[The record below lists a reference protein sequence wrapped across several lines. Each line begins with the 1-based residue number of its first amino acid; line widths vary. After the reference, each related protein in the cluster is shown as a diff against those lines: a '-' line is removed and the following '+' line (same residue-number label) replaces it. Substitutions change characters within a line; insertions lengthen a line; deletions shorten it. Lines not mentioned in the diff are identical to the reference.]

1 MRLLM
6 SGSAIRGLPVVT
18 LAGGE
23 DVAEVRDLI
32 YDPQAGRVVGLTL
45 NKRGF
50 LSGRRREVL
59 PAETI
64 HAIGSDAVMIEDERS
79 LVMPSDAPEDVGAP
93 PSGRDVTGDEVLTDG
108 GTSLGRVR
116 DVVVLVGSKGEV
128 VGYEIE
134 TAAGGTG
141 YIPLPAQLAVSGTTL
156 VVPETTKE
164 FVEDDLVGLGA
175 AVDEFRS
182 RLGIS

>member
-6 SGSAIRGLPVVT
+6 TGSAIRGLPVVT
-18 LAGGE
+18 VSGGE

-32 YDPQAGRVVGLTL
+32 YDPEAGRVLGLTL

-50 LSGRRREVL
+50 LASRRREVL
-59 PAETI
+59 PADTI
-64 HAIGSDAVMIEDERS
+64 HAIGSDAVMIDDESS
-79 LVMPSDAPEDVGAP
+79 LIMPSDAPEDVGTP
-93 PSGRDVTGDEVLTDG
+93 PSGRDVTGDEVLTEG

-116 DVVVLVGSKGEV
+116 DVVVLVGSNGEV
-128 VGYEIE
+128 VGYEIN
-134 TAAGGTG
+134 TASGGTG

-156 VVPETTKE
+156 IVPETTKE

-182 RLGIS
+182 RLDIS